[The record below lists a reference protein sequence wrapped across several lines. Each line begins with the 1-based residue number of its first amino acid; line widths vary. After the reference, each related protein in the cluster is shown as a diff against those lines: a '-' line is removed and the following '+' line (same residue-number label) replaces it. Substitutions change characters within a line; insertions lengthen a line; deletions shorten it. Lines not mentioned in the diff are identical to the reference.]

1 MPQPAPSPPSRRTA
15 VPPQAAPPLP
25 TTPAPRGNPNL
36 ANTSRCGARTRAGCL
51 CRAPAIRG
59 KLRCPAGQARG
70 QAPHGGRSTSPR
82 TAEGLARL
90 RAARTTHG
98 GDSAES
104 RAFNRHIISL
114 LRRGRLKLDAHR
126 LRHALPPGL
135 AARLAQLPPE
145 LQPPPWPSG
154 GLFAA
159 QDRAVLRAEAEA
171 LAPWRQA
178 VALARQGGA
187 SAAARA
193 PAAGRRPPQPR
204 PRPPRRQYPM
214 HQKRSPPPR
223 QRARPHHRHRPPS
236 PPRRRQE
243 PMHQKWPGQPPPPA
257 PAGRQK
263 PMHQN
268 ARLRDRRQP
277 AARHRP
283 QPAAPQN
290 PMHQNAPARRPRR
303 PVFPQHAGQHPCTRT
318 AGRGRP
324 HATPTG
330 SPRGAG
336 HGETPCT
343 RTRVLAAWWRS
354 ARGGNAPGR
363 IATRAAGGFQL
374 RLAGLRQRRAQ
385 LAMTAPAKPWV
396 AGPSPT
402 MTRGASA
409 AAAAPPVP
417 APPPPHRPLQQCTP
431 APTAPAAPGLPPPTA
446 PLRCRR
452 EQGRRR
458 DEPPVLR
465 GAG

>member
-193 PAAGRRPPQPR
+193 PAAVPPPAAAAEASPTAPAIPHAPEAQPAAAAARQAPPPTPPAIAAAPPAGAHAPEMAGSASATRAGGQAEAHAPERPAAR
-204 PRPPRRQYPM
+204 PAPTGGSPPATARSAAKPHAPERTCSPAAAARLSAARGATPM
-214 HQKRSPPPR
+214 HQNSG
-223 QRARPHHRHRPPS
+223 ARPTARHPHRQPA
-236 PPRRRQE
+236 RRRAWRD
-243 PMHQKWPGQPPPPA
+243 PMHQNPRARRLVAECAGRQCSGADCHQGCWRVPASARGTSPAPCTACDDRAGETVGGRAKPDHDTGGERRRRRTARPRAAASAPPA
-257 PAGRQK
+257 PAVHPRT
-263 PMHQN
+263 N
-268 ARLRDRRQP
+268 
-277 AARHRP
+277 
-283 QPAAPQN
+283 
-290 PMHQNAPARRPRR
+290 RPRR
-303 PVFPQHAGQHPCTRT
+303 PR
-318 AGRGRP
+318 
-324 HATPTG
+324 
-330 SPRGAG
+330 
-336 HGETPCT
+336 
-343 RTRVLAAWWRS
+343 LAATHR
-354 ARGGNAPGR
+354 P
-363 IATRAAGGFQL
+363 ATMPPRTGEAAG
-374 RLAGLRQRRAQ
+374 
-385 LAMTAPAKPWV
+385 
-396 AGPSPT
+396 
-402 MTRGASA
+402 
-409 AAAAPPVP
+409 
-417 APPPPHRPLQQCTP
+417 
-431 APTAPAAPGLPPPTA
+431 
-446 PLRCRR
+446 
-452 EQGRRR
+452 
-458 DEPPVLR
+458 
-465 GAG
+465 